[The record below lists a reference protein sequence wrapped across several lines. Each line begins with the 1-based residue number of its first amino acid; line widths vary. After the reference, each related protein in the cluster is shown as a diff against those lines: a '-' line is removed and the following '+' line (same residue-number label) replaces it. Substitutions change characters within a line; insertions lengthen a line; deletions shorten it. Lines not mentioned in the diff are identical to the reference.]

1 MNILIYNCEYA
12 TIALLEK
19 LVEIF
24 KITQIHVFDKNLCS
38 VLCSPI
44 SKLVTVTPNN
54 DEKYNVIMDR
64 SMSAIINQ
72 ISKPIFENGQ
82 FIGFDILP
90 TYKQGSKY
98 DFYSNLELDHPNIL
112 VLQYG
117 KHYYEKCLD
126 GYGYKSC
133 LTRFISK
140 YDDID
145 DPCLNHICIYHLSS
159 EFYVDIDDDVEHDFN
174 ALRERMRRFY
184 EESNSIFFTG
194 YDKNNQMPYDV
205 ANYIPLLIL
214 YSLNLNSID
223 DLFRIYYSIE
233 GFINCSNLW
242 LKELNEDEYRT
253 ISDHYDDDT
262 DYQAEMDY
270 IRENGGDWVYD

>member
-1 MNILIYNCEYA
+1 M
-12 TIALLEK
+12 
-19 LVEIF
+19 
-24 KITQIHVFDKNLCS
+24 
-38 VLCSPI
+38 
-44 SKLVTVTPNN
+44 VTVKPIKNKE
-54 DEKYNVIMDR
+54 DEDVEPSSGIMYR
-64 SMSAIINQ
+64 SICAIMNQ

-82 FIGFDILP
+82 FVGLDILP

-117 KHYYEKCLD
+117 KYEEEYPEE
-126 GYGYKSC
+126 YGYKSC
-133 LTRFISK
+133 LARFIRN
-140 YDDID
+140 YDDIE
-145 DPCLNHICIYHLSS
+145 DPCLEHICIYHLSS

>member
-82 FIGFDILP
+82 FVGLDILP

-117 KHYYEKCLD
+117 KYEEEYPEE
-126 GYGYKSC
+126 YGYKSC
-133 LTRFISK
+133 LARFIRN
-140 YDDID
+140 YDDIE
-145 DPCLNHICIYHLSS
+145 DPCLEHICMKRLKS
-159 EFYVDIDDDVEHDFN
+159 EFYVDTYDVEHDFK
-174 ALRERMRRFY
+174 ALQGKVRVRY
-184 EESNSIFFTG
+184 WGCDNEE
-194 YDKNNQMPYDV
+194 
-205 ANYIPLLIL
+205 YIPLLIL
-214 YSLNLNSID
+214 HSLKLNSFVD
-223 DLFRIYYSIE
+223 FFKMYYSTE
-233 GFINCSNLW
+233 GFINCCTH
-242 LKELNEDEYRT
+242 K
-253 ISDHYDDDT
+253 
-262 DYQAEMDY
+262 
-270 IRENGGDWVYD
+270 